1 MTPANGPPP
10 HRVGPGRAPH
20 HHQAQPEL
28 VPSLDAL
35 AADPALVDT
44 LPPKVAVDLYRQI
57 APLEGALR
65 ARVLTADSRT
75 DDVAVDLIDVR
86 TAARKLGLAPST
98 LYQKSKRPPLFD
110 LTVREDLDGVR
121 RLRFRARDLDEFI
134 RRRGRIAR

>member
-1 MTPANGPPP
+1 MRRRSREVNNGPPP

-65 ARVLTADSRT
+65 ARGLTAGSRT

-86 TAARKLGLAPST
+86 AAARQLGRGPAPP
-98 LYQKSKRPPLFD
+98 YQKAKRP
-110 LTVREDLDGVR
+110 
-121 RLRFRARDLDEFI
+121 
-134 RRRGRIAR
+134 

>member
-10 HRVGPGRAPH
+10 HRAGPSRAPH
-20 HHQAQPEL
+20 HHQASPEL

-65 ARVLTADSRT
+65 ARVLTEDSRT

>member
-1 MTPANGPPP
+1 M
-10 HRVGPGRAPH
+10 
-20 HHQAQPEL
+20 
-28 VPSLDAL
+28 
-35 AADPALVDT
+35 
-44 LPPKVAVDLYRQI
+44 AVDLYRQI

-65 ARVLTADSRT
+65 ARVLTEDSRT

>member
-1 MTPANGPPP
+1 MTPTNGPPP
-10 HRVGPGRAPH
+10 HRADPSRAPH
-20 HHQAQPEL
+20 HHQASPEL

-44 LPPKVAVDLYRQI
+44 LPPKVAVNLYRQI

-65 ARVLTADSRT
+65 ARVLTADTRP
-75 DDVAVDLIDVR
+75 DDAAVELIDVR

-110 LTVREDLDGVR
+110 FAVREDLDGVR

-134 RRRGRIAR
+134 RRGCVAR